1 MSYFDKLSMAGNSII
16 EYINTNSG
24 ATKAITILIPH
35 NQTFDLNNEDE
46 ELLANNKACF
56 DALLNQTEPMLVFM
70 RYLGDTAPFAQTA
83 IRLRNLHV
91 IGEGVDFFAFSYP
104 MPLQLN
110 GAEVF
115 AMSSD
120 KFKLNPDGTINKID
134 FYGNTVLVAS
144 QIKYLLSGEY
154 RLSADSVPGVFG
166 SSNPVLELTD
176 DYNVTLRNATGY
188 SGDNVTGVYDQQTN
202 TITIDGG
209 WTSNGFGPVENSI
222 VFDITNVDGNLV
234 LVCNDTVHTAAGA
247 LVGLTYTKL

>member
-35 NQTFDLNNEDE
+35 NQTFDLNNTDE
-46 ELLANNKACF
+46 ELLTNNKACF

-83 IRLRNLHV
+83 VRLRNLHV

-115 AMSSD
+115 ALSSD

-134 FYGNTVLVAS
+134 YSGNVIYTEG
-144 QIKYLLSGEY
+144 QIKDLLIGEY
-154 RLSADSVPGVFG
+154 RISASKIPGTFG
-166 SSNPVLELTD
+166 SSNLRIEPVDAST
-176 DYNVTLRNATGY
+176 VTLYNLTGY
-188 SGDNVTGVYDQQTN
+188 SGDNATGVLDLQQG
-202 TITIDGG
+202 TITIDAG
-209 WTSNGFGPVENSI
+209 WTSNGFGPVSDTIVLNIGIENGAIKLQCS
-222 VFDITNVDGNLV
+222 DKIT
-234 LVCNDTVHTAAGA
+234 TAAGDIE
-247 LVGLTYTKL
+247 GLTYEAV